1 MWELDHVNEVELTK
15 QCPTLLRVSGIDI
28 LKVFITS
35 SFSFFSTPSVQNGV
49 GCLLRAGRT

>member
-35 SFSFFSTPSVQNGV
+35 SFSFF
-49 GCLLRAGRT
+49 LRPLCKMELDAY